1 MVDELDRTHGRR
13 TKQSHFFYKGHSW
26 SSVIGQTLAFDSARK
41 RLWNTCYQLYLHRG
55 KGQHNDKL
63 ITHFDQTTE
72 LGAPHVFTGSSLR
85 WSVSSPFPL
94 LISNHQLLASLTV
107 MYRFYLLKKSLSPI
121 KMGFITSITFMPR
134 SHQWYVLVFVSKV
147 FVVAHRVHTFLRL
160 TIVFLLW
167 WCVHDNFQ
175 QYGT

>member
-94 LISNHQLLASLTV
+94 LISSRKSGICPGERWTGSWGQTIHPVPVPSWFPKLVTTGMSRCPAAGWVAPKDVIASSRITT
-107 MYRFYLLKKSLSPI
+107 MSLS
-121 KMGFITSITFMPR
+121 
-134 SHQWYVLVFVSKV
+134 
-147 FVVAHRVHTFLRL
+147 VALKNCF
-160 TIVFLLW
+160 TI
-167 WCVHDNFQ
+167 D
-175 QYGT
+175 